1 VIFVFTDLCNY
12 CTSQHSETVINDIL
26 HYVHSSSVGSVSF
39 GSLLEALIQGDHSPG
54 KHGKVRELD
63 SGQGKVRENRRSQEK
78 L

>member
-1 VIFVFTDLCNY
+1 
-12 CTSQHSETVINDIL
+12 
-26 HYVHSSSVGSVSF
+26 VHSSSVGSVSF

-63 SGQGKVRENRRSQEK
+63 SGQGKVRENRSQEK